1 MSVKTT
7 IKFTLK
13 DMTTR
18 EKAQAAGLSGAK
30 KMESVLG
37 KEIKVINA
45 VELSVINDRLPD
57 GPKEYPVY
65 LFFTDN
71 GTFQT
76 SSKSLW
82 EAFMTIRDIYTECG
96 EDVSEATLRA
106 IACKSKNNLGDFYS
120 IEVV

>member
-57 GPKEYPVY
+57 G
-65 LFFTDN
+65 
-71 GTFQT
+71 
-76 SSKSLW
+76 
-82 EAFMTIRDIYTECG
+82 
-96 EDVSEATLRA
+96 RA
-106 IACKSKNNLGDFYS
+106 SYS
-120 IEVV
+120 ITI